1 MTISLRRTMVVV
13 LAGLVALGQLSV
25 FAAPSTDITAVKGRV
40 FAPDLRTPVPG
51 LQVQAIPRGAKEA
64 VARVMTDQRGRF
76 TLSDLPVGEY
86 TLVLFDEQGSP
97 LAAAPISAQAGHG
110 NDIALALPA
119 VTPGE
124 SAAAPAAGRA
134 AAWLSTPAGATVGL
148 LTAAIVIAV
157 AADDVSGSNPSRKD
171 LPPPSQDEP

>member
-40 FAPDLRTPVPG
+40 FASDLRTPVPG
-51 LQVQAIPRGAKEA
+51 LQIQAVPQGAEEA

-76 TLSDLPVGEY
+76 TLSDLPAGKY
-86 TLVLFDEQGSP
+86 TLVLYDEQGSA
-97 LAAAPISAQAGHG
+97 LATAPINAQAGHG

-119 VTPGE
+119 VSPGE
-124 SAAAPAAGRA
+124 SAAAPAASKA
-134 AAWLSTPAGATVGL
+134 AAWLTTPAGATVA
-148 LTAAIVIAV
+148 LTTTALIFAV
-157 AADDVSGSNPSRKD
+157 VADDVSGSNPSRKD